1 MRDFLYIEDV
11 VDLYIQI
18 AESLSK
24 DKKTSVRVSVAQ
36 NQYTP
41 VSLLEKLADD
51 EDEEVYLTVS
61 QNENTPVSL
70 MEKLKDKSEVVRM
83 YLAADTVSASE
94 LEKLAVDESEIVRQ
108 SVAGN
113 NNITIS
119 LLEKL
124 VDDEDEWVRNNVAY
138 NRITGKRRPHLL

>member
-1 MRDFLYIEDV
+1 
-11 VDLYIQI
+11 
-18 AESLSK
+18 
-24 DKKTSVRVSVAQ
+24 
-36 NQYTP
+36 
-41 VSLLEKLADD
+41 
-51 EDEEVYLTVS
+51 
-61 QNENTPVSL
+61 
-70 MEKLKDKSEVVRM
+70 M
-83 YLAADTVSASE
+83 YLAENFKTPISE

-138 NRITGKRRPHLL
+138 NRITPANLLEKLAEDGNENHPPRHQTHPCGYIRANWHD